1 MPGWS
6 DVIAESSGDQKF
18 PVTGSHG
25 KLAGVLSIQVELI
38 VFTHCINGEH
48 LLNAYPP
55 FIMANFWKMPL
66 KLTSFL
72 NRQSVRGGG
81 TNGGRANADECHG
94 KLKRVANQ
102 VY

>member
-1 MPGWS
+1 M
-6 DVIAESSGDQKF
+6 
-18 PVTGSHG
+18 
-25 KLAGVLSIQVELI
+25 
-38 VFTHCINGEH
+38 GEH
-48 LLNAYPP
+48 FLNVYLL